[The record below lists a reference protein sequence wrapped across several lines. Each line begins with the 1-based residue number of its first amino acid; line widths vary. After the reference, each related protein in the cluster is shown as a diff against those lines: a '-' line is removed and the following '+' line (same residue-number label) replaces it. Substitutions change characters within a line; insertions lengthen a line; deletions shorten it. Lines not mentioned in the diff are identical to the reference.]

1 MFNYIILTRWLI
13 FFIVEKLLK
22 WYKYFW
28 KKYKDLVKI
37 IRLIRPINL
46 IMWLENKILTI
57 NKKKQN
63 NNDLMQK
70 INAFN
75 IVKIYL

>member
-1 MFNYIILTRWLI
+1 
-13 FFIVEKLLK
+13 
-22 WYKYFW
+22 
-28 KKYKDLVKI
+28 
-37 IRLIRPINL
+37 
-46 IMWLENKILTI
+46 MWLENKILTI
-57 NKKKQN
+57 NKKEQN